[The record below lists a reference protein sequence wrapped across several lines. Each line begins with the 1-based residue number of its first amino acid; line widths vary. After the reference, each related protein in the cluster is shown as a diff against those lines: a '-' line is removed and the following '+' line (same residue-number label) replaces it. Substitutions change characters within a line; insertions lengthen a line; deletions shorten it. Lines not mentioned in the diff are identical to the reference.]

1 MVGRNGE
8 VIVQLRGD
16 GTGPHTMENSF
27 KKAFTARTFRIPSGE
42 MEKRLKK
49 NPQMGAQYLTG
60 FTTARGA
67 LPIKIGDDVIGAA
80 GVSGAPGGEKDE
92 ACVKPASTRSPTSSS
107 NRRGR
112 DRHACTTGN
121 VMTRLSRGR
130 IARVLLGLAARAAG
144 VAVPMVWAFA
154 VNAQTYPDRP
164 IRVIVPIAAGSVT
177 DVIMRAT
184 ASELAPRLGQSFVIE
199 NKGGASGIPGA
210 QACAQ
215 AAPDGYTLCLVYHN
229 TLSINPLMFN
239 KLPYDADKDFTLITN
254 LYLLVEA
261 LFVNSAL
268 NVGTAA
274 ELKAYAQAHPRA
286 LNYGTLGPG
295 SNPEMFLKWMNQK
308 WNVNI
313 VGIPYRGGGPIAQAL
328 VANELQVAKM
338 GLGNFLGLMGTGKIK
353 PLAVAAA
360 RRSPLA
366 PDVPT
371 LAEAGIDFP
380 PFGWWGLAA
389 PKGLP
394 QPIVDRLNAEFVKLY
409 REPKFVDYLEKQ
421 AVLPAPGTPAEFAA
435 FLKKDRQDAE
445 LLIGIANQ
453 PREDYKAQ
461 Q

>member
-1 MVGRNGE
+1 MTTLVR
-8 VIVQLRGD
+8 
-16 GTGPHTMENSF
+16 
-27 KKAFTARTFRIPSGE
+27 
-42 MEKRLKK
+42 RL
-49 NPQMGAQYLTG
+49 
-60 FTTARGA
+60 
-67 LPIKIGDDVIGAA
+67 
-80 GVSGAPGGEKDE
+80 
-92 ACVKPASTRSPTSSS
+92 
-107 NRRGR
+107 
-112 DRHACTTGN
+112 
-121 VMTRLSRGR
+121 
-130 IARVLLGLAARAAG
+130 AG
-144 VAVPMVWAFA
+144 VASLLLCVWALSA
-154 VNAQTYPDRP
+154 SAQTNPDRP

-184 ASELAPRLGQSFVIE
+184 ANELTPRLGQPFVIE

-261 LFVNSAL
+261 LFVSSAL
-268 NVGTAA
+268 NVSTAA
-274 ELKAYAQAHPRA
+274 ELRAYAQSHPAA

-328 VANELQVAKM
+328 VAGELQVAKM
-338 GLGNFLGLMGTGKIK
+338 GLGNFLGLMGTGRIK

-360 RRSPLA
+360 RRSSLA

-371 LAEAGIDFP
+371 LAQAGIDFP

-389 PKGLP
+389 PKGVP
-394 QPIVDRLNAEFVKLY
+394 RPIVDRLNAEFVKLY
-409 REPKFVDYLEKQ
+409 REPKFADYLEKQ
-421 AVLPAPGTPAEFAA
+421 AVLPAPGSPAEFAA
-435 FLKKDRQDAE
+435 FLKGDRLEAE
-445 LLIGIANQ
+445 FLIKIANQ
-453 PREDYKAQ
+453 PREDYKAEP
-461 Q
+461 

>member
-1 MVGRNGE
+1 
-8 VIVQLRGD
+8 
-16 GTGPHTMENSF
+16 
-27 KKAFTARTFRIPSGE
+27 
-42 MEKRLKK
+42 
-49 NPQMGAQYLTG
+49 
-60 FTTARGA
+60 
-67 LPIKIGDDVIGAA
+67 
-80 GVSGAPGGEKDE
+80 
-92 ACVKPASTRSPTSSS
+92 
-107 NRRGR
+107 
-112 DRHACTTGN
+112 
-121 VMTRLSRGR
+121 
-130 IARVLLGLAARAAG
+130 LLALAAS
-144 VAVPMVWAFA
+144 AVFA
-154 VNAQTYPDRP
+154 QSYPTKP
-164 IRVIVPIAAGSVT
+164 VTVIVPWPPGGPSDIAARPLAKGL
-177 DVIMRAT
+177 
-184 ASELAPRLGQSFVIE
+184 SESLGKPFVIE

-215 AAPDGYTLCLVYHN
+215 ATPDGYTLCLVYHN

-239 KLPYDADKDFTLITN
+239 KLPYDAEKDFTLITK

-274 ELKAYAQAHPRA
+274 ELKAYAQAHPSA

-328 VANELQVAKM
+328 VAGELQIAKM
-338 GLGNFLGLMGTGKIK
+338 GLGNFLGLLGTGKIK
-353 PLAVAAA
+353 PLAVAAV

-389 PKGLP
+389 PKGVP
-394 QPIVDRLNAEFVKLY
+394 QPIVDRLNAEFVRLY

-445 LLIGIANQ
+445 LLINIANQ
-453 PREDYKAQ
+453 PREDYKAEQ
-461 Q
+461 

>member
-1 MVGRNGE
+1 
-8 VIVQLRGD
+8 
-16 GTGPHTMENSF
+16 
-27 KKAFTARTFRIPSGE
+27 
-42 MEKRLKK
+42 
-49 NPQMGAQYLTG
+49 
-60 FTTARGA
+60 
-67 LPIKIGDDVIGAA
+67 
-80 GVSGAPGGEKDE
+80 
-92 ACVKPASTRSPTSSS
+92 
-107 NRRGR
+107 
-112 DRHACTTGN
+112 
-121 VMTRLSRGR
+121 MTRLSRGR
-130 IARVLLGLAARAAG
+130 IARVLLGFAVAA
-144 VAVPMVWAFA
+144 PMVALLTIWAFP

-184 ASELAPRLGQSFVIE
+184 ANELTSRLGQSFVIE

-215 AAPDGYTLCLVYHN
+215 ATPDGYTLCLVYHN

-239 KLPYDADKDFTLITN
+239 KLPYDAEKDFTLITN

-261 LFVNSAL
+261 LFANSAL

-274 ELKAYAQAHPRA
+274 GLKAYAQAHPSA

-328 VANELQVAKM
+328 VAGELQIAKM
-338 GLGNFLGLMGTGKIK
+338 GLGNFLGLLGTGKIK
-353 PLAVAAA
+353 PLAVAAV

-389 PKGLP
+389 PKGVP

-421 AVLPAPGTPAEFAA
+421 ATPGTPAEFAA

-445 LLIGIANQ
+445 LLINIANQ
-453 PREDYKAQ
+453 PREDYKAEQ
-461 Q
+461 

>member
-1 MVGRNGE
+1 MNR
-8 VIVQLRGD
+8 L
-16 GTGPHTMENSF
+16 
-27 KKAFTARTFRIPSGE
+27 FR
-42 MEKRLKK
+42 
-49 NPQMGAQYLTG
+49 
-60 FTTARGA
+60 
-67 LPIKIGDDVIGAA
+67 LP
-80 GVSGAPGGEKDE
+80 
-92 ACVKPASTRSPTSSS
+92 R
-107 NRRGR
+107 
-112 DRHACTTGN
+112 
-121 VMTRLSRGR
+121 
-130 IARVLLGLAARAAG
+130 G
-144 VAVPMVWAFA
+144 VAACASILAPLMVWALP
-154 VNAQTYPDRP
+154 VSAQTYPDRP

-177 DVIMRAT
+177 DIIMRAT
-184 ASELAPRLGQSFVIE
+184 ASELAPRLGQSLVIE

-261 LFVNSAL
+261 LFVSSSL
-268 NVGTAA
+268 NVNTAA
-274 ELKAYAQAHPRA
+274 ELKAYAQAHPTA

-328 VANELQVAKM
+328 VAGELQVAKM

-353 PLAVAAA
+353 PIAVAAA
-360 RRSPLA
+360 RRSILA
-366 PDVPT
+366 PEVPT

-389 PKGLP
+389 PKGVP
-394 QPIVDRLNAEFVKLY
+394 QPIVERINAELVKLY

-421 AVLPAPGTPAEFAA
+421 AVLPAPGSPAEFAA
-435 FLKKDRQDAE
+435 FLKKDRRDAE
-445 LLIGIANQ
+445 FLIQIANQ
-453 PREDYKAQ
+453 PREDYKPQ